1 MCSQIFS
8 KATSVS
14 AGNFRAPTECVAS
27 FKVLI
32 TGNLTTHDFFVKK
45 FERALLQTV
54 EFNRLRRFGRL
65 RDFSRSCFSLACAA
79 RIIFLPKAGGQQRR
93 FAGVFDRRRRILYVW
108 FGRRSSSM
116 DPDDYDPIA
125 AALKEDIGKGDI
137 TTEFFVPEALH
148 ASGRIVAHEPAVVAG
163 TATAAEIFRKIDP
176 ETNVQIVRPD
186 GEAVPPG
193 DVVIEVRG
201 LARSI
206 LKAERVALNFL
217 QRLCGVATL
226 TRQFVDAV
234 GNHPAKILDTRK
246 TTPGL
251 RALEKA
257 AVVAGGGVNHRSGL
271 FDMVLVKDNHL
282 AALNGL
288 SGFSDQIRRLR
299 TERPNVRIEVEADD
313 LEQARAFVEIDGID
327 VILLDNMVPAQI
339 REALALRKNNIKFE
353 ASGGIT
359 LKNVRRVAATG
370 VDYISIGA
378 LTNAARAIDLGLEM
392 NHVHG

>member
-1 MCSQIFS
+1 MN
-8 KATSVS
+8 A
-14 AGNFRAPTECVAS
+14 N
-27 FKVLI
+27 
-32 TGNLTTHDFFVKK
+32 
-45 FERALLQTV
+45 
-54 EFNRLRRFGRL
+54 
-65 RDFSRSCFSLACAA
+65 
-79 RIIFLPKAGGQQRR
+79 
-93 FAGVFDRRRRILYVW
+93 
-108 FGRRSSSM
+108 
-116 DPDDYDPIA
+116 DYDPIA
-125 AALKEDIGKGDI
+125 AALKEDLGNGDI

-163 TATAAEIFRKIDP
+163 TGTVAEVFRRIDP
-176 ETNVQIVRPD
+176 ATDVQIIHAD
-186 GEAVPPG
+186 SEAIVAG

-206 LKAERVALNFL
+206 LKGERVALNFL

-226 TRQFVDAV
+226 TRQFVDEV

-282 AALNGL
+282 AALGGL
-288 SGFSDQIRRLR
+288 SGFADQIRRLR
-299 TERPNVRIEVEADD
+299 KERPNIRIEVEADD
-313 LEQARAFVEIDGID
+313 LEQVRAFVEIEGID

-339 REALALRKNNIKFE
+339 REALALRRNSIKFE

-359 LKNVRRVAATG
+359 LKSVTRIAATG

-378 LTNAARAIDLGLEM
+378 LTNSARAVDLGLEM
-392 NHVHG
+392 THVHG

>member
-1 MCSQIFS
+1 MN
-8 KATSVS
+8 A
-14 AGNFRAPTECVAS
+14 
-27 FKVLI
+27 
-32 TGNLTTHDFFVKK
+32 
-45 FERALLQTV
+45 
-54 EFNRLRRFGRL
+54 
-65 RDFSRSCFSLACAA
+65 
-79 RIIFLPKAGGQQRR
+79 
-93 FAGVFDRRRRILYVW
+93 
-108 FGRRSSSM
+108 
-116 DPDDYDPIA
+116 DDYDPIA

-163 TATAAEIFRKIDP
+163 TGTAAEIFRKIDP
-176 ETNVQIVRPD
+176 ATDIQIVRPD
-186 GEAVPPG
+186 GEAVVAG

-217 QRLCGVATL
+217 QRLCGIATL

-234 GNHPAKILDTRK
+234 GNKPAKILDTRK

-251 RALEKA
+251 RVLEKA

-282 AALNGL
+282 AALGGL
-288 SGFSDQIRRLR
+288 SGFADEIRRLR
-299 TERPNVRIEVEADD
+299 KERPNIRIEVEADD

-327 VILLDNMVPAQI
+327 VILLDNMEPAQI
-339 REALALRKNNIKFE
+339 REALALRRNNIKFE

-359 LKNVRRVAATG
+359 LKNVRRIAATG

-378 LTNAARAIDLGLEM
+378 LTNAAPAIDLGLEM
-392 NHVHG
+392 THVQG

>member
-1 MCSQIFS
+1 
-8 KATSVS
+8 
-14 AGNFRAPTECVAS
+14 
-27 FKVLI
+27 
-32 TGNLTTHDFFVKK
+32 
-45 FERALLQTV
+45 
-54 EFNRLRRFGRL
+54 
-65 RDFSRSCFSLACAA
+65 
-79 RIIFLPKAGGQQRR
+79 
-93 FAGVFDRRRRILYVW
+93 
-108 FGRRSSSM
+108 M
-116 DPDDYDPIA
+116 DPHDYDLIA

-163 TATAAEIFRKIDP
+163 TGTAAEIFRKIDP
-176 ETNVQIVRPD
+176 ETDIQIVSPD
-186 GEAVPPG
+186 GEAVVAG
-193 DVVIEVRG
+193 DIVIEVRG

-234 GNHPAKILDTRK
+234 GNHPARILDTRK

-257 AVVAGGGVNHRSGL
+257 AVIAGGGVNHRSGL

-282 AALNGL
+282 AALGGL
-288 SGFSDQIRRLR
+288 SGFADQIRRLR
-299 TERPNVRIEVEADD
+299 KEQPNIRIEVEADD

-327 VILLDNMVPAQI
+327 VILLDNMEPAQI
-339 REALALRKNNIKFE
+339 REALALRRNNIKFE

-359 LKNVRRVAATG
+359 LKTVRRIAATG

-378 LTNAARAIDLGLEM
+378 LTNAAPAIDLGLEM
-392 NHVHG
+392 THVQG